1 MCNCITHK
9 VTGNLPFFICS
20 AISFVCVLWKD
31 SNRLVSGLWWRR
43 ELNYNFH
50 QLFIITDFW
59 MNLYCSEDISI
70 YSTELKFYEWFL
82 CVGTGSLQTTTKS
95 VQDIS
100 CKYENVHVFMISRR
114 VERIYVAKTYRWN
127 LSFAFQAT
135 LLPDFIATHTQ
146 RAPKNCQIASLKH
159 SMYAQLRA
167 FDCRRTHKRW
177 RTSKFML

>member
-1 MCNCITHK
+1 MHSIHNNIFSSDLINFLDNSVLYYMCAMCNCITHK

-70 YSTELKFYEWFL
+70 YSTELKFYEWFFF
-82 CVGTGSLQTTTKS
+82 CVLALAHCKQQPKVYRKLVASTKMYMS
-95 VQDIS
+95 SWFRVELS
-100 CKYENVHVFMISRR
+100 VFMWLKLIG
-114 VERIYVAKTYRWN
+114 EM
-127 LSFAFQAT
+127 FH
-135 LLPDFIATHTQ
+135 LLFKQLYYQT
-146 RAPKNCQIASLKH
+146 SLPH
-159 SMYAQLRA
+159 
-167 FDCRRTHKRW
+167 THKEPR
-177 RTSKFML
+177 KIVK